1 MWSVGRKIGHIKK
14 HRKEPK
20 KKKENKSDALNAV
33 TEEIHDVLLLLVD
46 NVIDLGFGIKDVF
59 PHNCTQEIMKN
70 YVFKNYRNVY
80 LVDGKALDIMGVEDI
95 CLTMSNG
102 SVWKI
107 HKIRYVLKLIS
118 IIRFML

>member
-46 NVIDLGFGIKDVF
+46 NVIDLGFGIKNIF
-59 PHNCTQEIMKN
+59 AHNCIQEIMEN
-70 YVFKNYRNVY
+70 YVFRNYRNVS
-80 LVDGKALDIMGVEDI
+80 LVDGKPPDIMGIEDI
-95 CLTMSNG
+95 HLKMSNG
-102 SVWKI
+102 CVEDS
-107 HKIRYVLKLIS
+107 
-118 IIRFML
+118 